1 MKINLSKMSISEL
14 EELETKIKNEVKNR
28 KDYRKAYYEE
38 HKKIEQLQAQLR
50 YYKNKEK
57 KEMMTYQ

>member
-57 KEMMTYQ
+57 KEMKTY

>member
-1 MKINLSKMSISEL
+1 MKYNMSKLSISEL
-14 EELETKIKNEVKNR
+14 EELIEKAKKEIKDR

-50 YYKNKEK
+50 YYKNKDK
-57 KEMMTYQ
+57 GDK

>member
-1 MKINLSKMSISEL
+1 MKYNMSKLSISEL
-14 EELETKIKNEVKNR
+14 EELIEKVKKEIKDR

-50 YYKNKEK
+50 YYKNKDK
-57 KEMMTYQ
+57 GDK

>member
-1 MKINLSKMSISEL
+1 MNLSKYSISDL
-14 EELETKIKNEVKNR
+14 EELKEKITKEIKDR

-57 KEMMTYQ
+57 ENK

>member
-1 MKINLSKMSISEL
+1 MNINFSKLSISEI
-14 EELETKIKNEVKNR
+14 EELVEKGKKEIKDR

-50 YYKNKEK
+50 YYKNKNKEK
-57 KEMMTYQ
+57 

>member
-1 MKINLSKMSISEL
+1 MNLSKYSISEL
-14 EELETKIKNEVKNR
+14 EELKEKINKEIKDR

-57 KEMMTYQ
+57 ENK

>member
-1 MKINLSKMSISEL
+1 MKYNMSKLSISEL
-14 EELETKIKNEVKNR
+14 EELIEKVKKEIKDR

-50 YYKNKEK
+50 YYKNKN
-57 KEMMTYQ
+57 KEQ

>member
-1 MKINLSKMSISEL
+1 MKLNLSELSISKL
-14 EELETKIKNEVKNR
+14 EELIEKARKEIKDR

-50 YYKNKEK
+50 YYKNKN
-57 KEMMTYQ
+57 KEQ

>member
-1 MKINLSKMSISEL
+1 MNLSKYSISEL
-14 EELETKIKNEVKNR
+14 EELKEKINKEIKDR

-57 KEMMTYQ
+57 GNNNE

>member
-1 MKINLSKMSISEL
+1 MNLSKYSISEL
-14 EELETKIKNEVKNR
+14 EELKEKINKEIKDR

-57 KEMMTYQ
+57 ENKNE

>member
-14 EELETKIKNEVKNR
+14 EELQEKIKKEIKDR

-38 HKKIEQLQAQLR
+38 HKKIELLQAQLR
-50 YYKNKEK
+50 YYKNKIKGEK
-57 KEMMTYQ
+57 HE